1 MSTET
6 QNENIKVS
14 IRIRPK
20 IETEYSQNSNLIT
33 TIGNSIIISSKNS
46 KEIKQFSFDYIANEE
61 TSQSEIFL
69 NCGKEICDKV
79 LNGINGTILVYGQTS
94 AGKTYTLLGNYFS
107 NFNNSNL
114 NFDNLINEKNNFNFE
129 KNFITYSQKNQEES
143 KGIIPRV
150 LEYIFEQIKNN
161 FYEKYNF
168 NIKCSFIE
176 IYNEQL
182 IDLLNPNEKKNLNI
196 RENNKNELIIENL
209 IKIEIKN
216 INEGFNIIKTGIKNR
231 HIGITNMNKNSSRSH
246 AIFTL
251 YINSKK
257 NENGKIIIQNSIFNL
272 VDLAGSERQKLTKCD
287 GIRLKEA
294 GKINKSLM
302 NLSHVIQ
309 NLSLISNF
317 KYKNNNNNN
326 NKNIH
331 IHYRDSKLTFL
342 LKDSL
347 GGNSYAC
354 FIANISPSN
363 DNIMETLSTLFFAQ
377 SAKKVKNKPLI
388 NLNSY
393 FSNSDIKINKDEYFK
408 EKEKYENLK
417 NEIYYLLSLISNNEN
432 NLNYLNSN
440 NLNNNFIK
448 DSLKQQNTISKVID
462 YVEEEAT
469 KISNEIELKDKEII
483 NLTNINKKLYLT
495 LEKIENEIKI
505 KEKELN
511 TLKEIF
517 KATKIEFNL
526 MKNSLKPIALRNAYQ
541 TEDLSKIKSKK
552 INLIN
557 SQIENLEKLNK
568 EINEK
573 KDLIILKKKVI
584 ESTKEE
590 INLNKKELENKNNEI
605 SILEKNINEYNEQI
619 YELNKKVN
627 EQKEKIK
634 ILNNQIEEKKK
645 EIETINQTLTMKK
658 NYYEEIKRDIKNI
671 SKDLNSKIYFINLEK
686 MDKLEKISHLK
697 KQLSFQKEE
706 IERLEKIKINFESQI
721 NILNN
726 ETIKNLKNQ
735 IEETIKSNEEIEK
748 ENKNIINEFNDLN
761 KKFELLS
768 ENNFSNDIQK
778 NNIKQT
784 SLLTKT
790 TQENFQLKQELKEL
804 KNQFN
809 KMSLPLKPNKSNNI
823 KLDIIE
829 IKNEKENILN
839 LNKFFLQKTISNI
852 KEELNVSNEK
862 FSNGAKSDLID
873 EFLFYFDRLKNVK
886 MENKSRKE
894 IYIKENQNLDLK
906 IASLKRDL
914 INKKSENENLNDENK
929 NKRLTFGDYLNNKNI
944 YFEFGKKRK
953 SYQINNI
960 NIDENIFK
968 DYNGI

>member
-1 MSTET
+1 MSNET

-33 TIGNSIIISSKNS
+33 TIGNSIIISSKNA

-61 TSQSEIFL
+61 TTQSEIFL

-114 NFDNLINEKNNFNFE
+114 NFDNLINESNNFNCE
-129 KNFITYSQKNQEES
+129 KNFITYSQKNKEES
-143 KGIIPRV
+143 KGLIPRV

-176 IYNEQL
+176 VYNEQL
-182 IDLLNPNEKKNLNI
+182 IDLLNPNDKKALNI

-209 IKIEIKN
+209 IKKEINN
-216 INEGFNIIKTGIKNR
+216 IKEGFNIIKTGIKNR

-257 NENGKIIIQNSIFNL
+257 DENGKIIIKNSIFNL
-272 VDLAGSERQKLTKCD
+272 VDLAGSERQKLTKCN

-309 NLSLISNF
+309 NLSLISILNS
-317 KYKNNNNNN
+317 KNKN

-347 GGNSYAC
+347 GGNSYTC

-393 FSNSDIKINKDEYFK
+393 FSNCDNTINKDEYFK

-417 NEIYYLLSLISNNEN
+417 NEIYYLLCLISNFEN
-432 NLNYLNSN
+432 NLNCLNSN
-440 NLNNNFIK
+440 NLNDNFIK
-448 DSLKQQNTISKVID
+448 DSIKQQNNISKVIY

-469 KISNEIELKDKEII
+469 KISNEIQLKDKEII
-483 NLTNINKKLYLT
+483 NLTNINKQLFLS
-495 LEKIENEIKI
+495 LDKIENEIKI

-541 TEDLSKIKSKK
+541 TEDLSKIKNKK
-552 INLIN
+552 INLIT
-557 SQIENLEKLNK
+557 SQIENLEKLK
-568 EINEK
+568 KDINEK
-573 KDLIILKKKVI
+573 KDLIILKKNVI

-605 SILEKNINEYNEQI
+605 LILEKNINEYNCQI
-619 YELNKKVN
+619 SELNKKVN

-634 ILNNQIEEKKK
+634 MLNNQIEEKKK
-645 EIETINQTLTMKK
+645 EIDKNNQILTIKRN
-658 NYYEEIKRDIKNI
+658 NYEEIKRDIKNI

-686 MDKLEKISHLK
+686 MDKLEKLNHLK

-706 IERLEKIKINFESQI
+706 IERLETIKINFESQI
-721 NILNN
+721 NILNH
-726 ETIKNLKNQ
+726 ETINNLKIQ

-748 ENKNIINEFNDLN
+748 ENKNLINEFNDLN
-761 KKFELLS
+761 KKFEFLS
-768 ENNFSNDIQK
+768 ENNYSNEFQK
-778 NNIKQT
+778 NNIKQI

-804 KNQFN
+804 NKQFN

-839 LNKFFLQKTISNI
+839 LNKFFLQNTITRI
-852 KEELNVSNEK
+852 KEELNVTNEK

-886 MENKSRKE
+886 MENKSKKE
-894 IYIKENQNLDLK
+894 MFIKENQTLDLK

-914 INKKSENENLNDENK
+914 INKKNENDNLNEENK

-953 SYQINNI
+953 SYEINN
-960 NIDENIFK
+960 NYNDENIFQDNNNIK
-968 DYNGI
+968 

>member
-1 MSTET
+1 MSNET
-6 QNENIKVS
+6 QNANIKVS

-33 TIGNSIIISSKNS
+33 TIGNSIIISLKNS
-46 KEIKQFSFDYIANEE
+46 KEIKQFSFDYIANED
-61 TSQSEIFL
+61 TTQSEIFI

-79 LNGINGTILVYGQTS
+79 LNGINGSILVYGQTS

-107 NFNNSNL
+107 NYNNSNL
-114 NFDNLINEKNNFNFE
+114 NFDNIISENNNLNYQ
-129 KNFITYSQKNQEES
+129 KNFITYSQKNKEES

-150 LEYIFEQIKNN
+150 LEYIFEQIKND
-161 FYEKYNF
+161 YYKKYNF

-182 IDLLNPNEKKNLNI
+182 IDLLNPNDKKNLNI

-209 IKIEIKN
+209 IKIEINN

-294 GKINKSLM
+294 GLINKSLM

-309 NLSLISNF
+309 NLSLISNL
-317 KYKNNNNNN
+317 NNKNNNN

-347 GGNSYAC
+347 GGNSYTC

-363 DNIMETLSTLFFAQ
+363 DNITETLSTLFFAQ

-388 NLNSY
+388 NLNS
-393 FSNSDIKINKDEYFK
+393 FSNCDNKINKDEYFK

-417 NEIYYLLSLISNNEN
+417 NEIYYLLTLISNIDN
-432 NLNYLNSN
+432 NLND
-440 NLNNNFIK
+440 NLIQ
-448 DSLKQQNTISKVID
+448 DSIKQQNNISKIID

-469 KISNEIELKDKEII
+469 KISNEIDLKDKEII
-483 NLTNINKKLYLT
+483 NLSNINKKLYLT

-505 KEKELN
+505 KDKELN
-511 TLKEIF
+511 ILKEIF
-517 KATKIEFNL
+517 KETKIEFNL

-552 INLIN
+552 INMIN

-568 EINEK
+568 DINEK
-573 KDLIILKKKVI
+573 KDLIILKKNVI
-584 ESTKEE
+584 ESSKEE
-590 INLNKKELENKNNEI
+590 INLNKIELENKNNEI
-605 SILEKNINEYNEQI
+605 SNLEKNINEYNCQI
-619 YELNKKVN
+619 SELNKKVN

-634 ILNNQIEEKKK
+634 MLNNQIEEKKK
-645 EIETINQTLTMKK
+645 EIDKNNQILTIKRN
-658 NYYEEIKRDIKNI
+658 NYEEIKRDIKNI
-671 SKDLNSKIYFINLEK
+671 SKELNSKIYFINLEK
-686 MDKLEKISHLK
+686 MDKLEKLSHLK

-706 IERLEKIKINFESQI
+706 IERLESIKINFESQI
-721 NILNN
+721 DNLNN
-726 ETIKNLKNQ
+726 ETIRNLQIQ
-735 IEETIKSNEEIEK
+735 IEETTKSNEEIEK
-748 ENKNIINEFNDLN
+748 ENKNLINEFNDLN
-761 KKFELLS
+761 KKFEFLS
-768 ENNFSNDIQK
+768 ENNFSNEIQK
-778 NNIKQT
+778 NSKQI

-790 TQENFQLKQELKEL
+790 SQENIKLKQELKEL
-804 KNQFN
+804 KEQFN
-809 KMSLPLKPNKSNNI
+809 NISLPLKPNKSNNN
-823 KLDIIE
+823 KLDILE

-839 LNKFFLQKTISNI
+839 LNKLYLQKTISRI
-852 KEELNVSNEK
+852 KEELNVSNEE

-873 EFLFYFDRLKNVK
+873 EFLFYFDKLKNVK
-886 MENKSRKE
+886 MENKSKKE
-894 IYIKENQNLDLK
+894 MYIKENQNLDLK

-914 INKKSENENLNDENK
+914 NNIKNENNNLNDDNK
-929 NKRLTFGDYLNNKNI
+929 FKRLTFGDYLNNKNI
-944 YFEFGKKRK
+944 CFEFGKKRK
-953 SYQINNI
+953 SYQINNN
-960 NIDENIFK
+960 NIDDNIFK
-968 DYNGI
+968 DNNE